1 MSRHLTD
8 KQQKWLSIAAIAL
21 FILFTAAV
29 CWFIGRPMLRF
40 VSQPEVFR
48 DWVEKSGFWGQLLFI
63 GMMAFQ
69 TIIAII
75 PGEPLEIGAG
85 YAFGSILGTVLCII
99 GTTLGSIVVFWL
111 VRRFG
116 ERAAHI
122 FVSVEKLR
130 QMKFLQNSKRLNVLT
145 FIVFL
150 IPGTPKDVL
159 TYFVGLTPMKLGTW
173 IAITAVARIP
183 SVITSTMGGNALGL
197 QNYTTAIVVFG
208 AALVI
213 SGVGLLIYRRISTHH
228 DKDAGHD
235 THRS

>member
-1 MSRHLTD
+1 LDRHLTA
-8 KQQKWLSIAAIAL
+8 KQQKLLGIAAVVL

-48 DWVEKSGFWGQLLFI
+48 DWVEQSGFWGQLLFI

-69 TIIAII
+69 TVIAII

-85 YAFGSILGTVLCII
+85 YAFGSILGTVLCIA
-99 GTTLGSIVVFWL
+99 GTTLGSIAVFWF

-116 ERAAHI
+116 ERAAHV

-173 IAITAVARIP
+173 IAITATARIP
-183 SVITSTMGGNALGL
+183 SVITSTMGGDALGL
-197 QNYTTAIVVFG
+197 QNYTTAIVVFA
-208 AALVI
+208 AALVV
-213 SGVGLLIYRRISTHH
+213 SGIGILIYRRISAHH
-228 DKDAGHD
+228 DKDGTQD
-235 THRS
+235 TEQS